1 MKISRLK
8 SKKIIFQL
16 NLKSF
21 ALELQRQPPIFL
33 RIFIFLAHAFY
44 LLDIQFVGK
53 KRNKWNE
60 KREKEN
66 TLIRKKR
73 NLCMNF
79 YKIKMLSLQDEKTVA
94 EEDVNY
100 LKKNSRSPNF
110 SFCINRRNS
119 FIMLSL
125 LVKTPLTQN
134 RGFWRQN
141 LGFSD
146 VFKCYRKKQWHEMG
160 EPSPSSNHLFKIN
173 NRNTTTGCEK
183 LFLYSRAKKRHSLK

>member
-1 MKISRLK
+1 MLFIYL
-8 SKKIIFQL
+8 IFSL
-16 NLKSF
+16 W
-21 ALELQRQPPIFL
+21 E
-33 RIFIFLAHAFY
+33 
-44 LLDIQFVGK
+44 K

-173 NRNTTTGCEK
+173 NRNTTIGCEK
-183 LFLYSRAKKRHSLK
+183 LFLYSRANKRHSLK